1 MIRTKYILMLVLAF
15 LMLQVSSSSAG
26 DGAFSEVSLQCASPQ
41 ASQKPVSHQ
50 PEFTQQEYALL
61 AGTSSSAV
69 SHSIT
74 PVVRTL
80 NRSVRSNEQI
90 RYCGRVVSAIDSTTT
105 AERYGLY
112 NHKILFV
119 SHARYYYLCRLVR
132 LII

>member
-15 LMLQVSSSSAG
+15 LLLQVSSSSAG
-26 DGAFSEVSLQCASPQ
+26 DGISDVSLQCASPQ
-41 ASQKPVSHQ
+41 ALQKPVSHQ
-50 PEFTQQEYALL
+50 PEFTQREYALL

-80 NRSVRSNEQI
+80 NRSVRSHEDI